1 MQNSKSL
8 SGSTIWYSF
17 GNFVVR
23 SMSFILLPLYSHM
36 ISTNDF
42 GIYSLLMSF
51 YAIAAVL
58 FQSGMQNA
66 LMKYY
71 LEADDIDQKKKIF
84 SSIVNSICSLG
95 VLFTVTGI
103 LFSKEISQ
111 FVLGAPQYSK
121 LTALLFI
128 SLFIDTLGYFGL
140 HLLKTQIKA
149 KKVVSYSL
157 ASAITN
163 LILNIVFVYS
173 LKMGVE
179 GIFLAQIISSLFLII
194 FLIKDI
200 FTDYK
205 FTIDFDF
212 IKKATIFSL
221 PIIIGGVLSSAVDVC
236 DRFFLNFFTDK
247 NTVGIYSL
255 SYRIAIVMN
264 VFVISFR
271 TAWIP
276 HALNLYK
283 TSNSALIFG
292 KTYLKLLS
300 IVFLILITVTLFAPF
315 LFNIKLFNVFLLDK
329 NYEPGLIILPYILLG
344 YLINGIIAFYSLYPF
359 ISNKSYHFLISDGL
373 AFLVNIAL
381 NLILIPALGML
392 GAAIATTAAFFIGA
406 LYLYFVSVNNI
417 TIIYPVKE
425 ILQLIFITA
434 IVFVLGMLEKSFYA
448 DILLLLIYL
457 VVISRVAKIK
467 VTSLIKIS

>member
-23 SMSFILLPLYSHM
+23 SMSFILLPLYSHL

-51 YAIAAVL
+51 YAIAAVF

-71 LEADDIDQKKKIF
+71 LETPDIDQKKKIF
-84 SSIVNSICSLG
+84 SSIINSIFALG
-95 VLFTVTGI
+95 VLFTFTGI

-111 FVLGAPQYSK
+111 LVLGASQYSK

-128 SLFIDTLGYFGL
+128 SLFLDTLGYFGL
-140 HLLKTQIKA
+140 HLLKTQVKA

-157 ASAITN
+157 ASAVIN

-194 FLIKDI
+194 FLLKDM
-200 FTDYK
+200 FADYK
-205 FTIDFDF
+205 LTIDIDF
-212 IKKATIFSL
+212 IKKAVIFSL
-221 PIIIGGVLSSAVDVC
+221 PIIIGGILSSAVDVC
-236 DRFFLNFFTDK
+236 DRFFLNIFTDK

-283 TSNSALIFG
+283 TSGSEEILG

-300 IVFLILITVTLFAPF
+300 IGFLILIAVTLFAPF
-315 LFNIKLFNVFLLDK
+315 LFNLKLFNVFLLDK
-329 NYEPGLIILPYILLG
+329 NYEPGLIILPFILFG

-359 ISNKSYHFLISDGL
+359 ISNKSYHFLISDGS
-373 AFLVNIAL
+373 AFVVNILL
-381 NLILIPALGML
+381 NLILIPAMGML
-392 GAAIATTAAFFIGA
+392 GAAVATTAAFFIGA
-406 LYLYFVSVNNI
+406 LYLYIVSVNKIN
-417 TIIYPVKE
+417 IIYPVKE

-434 IVFVLGMLEKSFYA
+434 VVFVSGILYKSFYV
-448 DILLLLIYL
+448 DIVLIIIYL
-457 VVISRVAKIK
+457 VIISRVAKIK
-467 VTSLIKIS
+467 MTGLLKLS